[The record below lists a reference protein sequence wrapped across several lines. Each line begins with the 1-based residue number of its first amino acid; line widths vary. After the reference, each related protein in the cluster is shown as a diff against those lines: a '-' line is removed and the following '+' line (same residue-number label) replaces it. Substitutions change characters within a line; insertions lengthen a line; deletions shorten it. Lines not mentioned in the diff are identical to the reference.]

1 MSHSSNSSN
10 FEPKDLVAAL
20 SMAIR
25 LRRMEINRSQEGLS
39 YGAGFSRGYL
49 SDVERGVRSI
59 SLKNFIRIA
68 NSLEIDPSELW
79 KQAEGLIKDGTEI
92 DLKYGDKAECADS
105 KESLSEIID
114 CQCDD
119 ESSEDLR
126 QDLEDAQSQN
136 TLPHKTI
143 ATAGLPRQLTSGV

>member
-1 MSHSSNSSN
+1 MSK
-10 FEPKDLVAAL
+10 FEPQDLVAAL

-68 NSLEIDPSELW
+68 NSLDIDPSELW
-79 KQAEGLIKDGTEI
+79 QQAESLLNEGAEI
-92 DLKYGDKAECADS
+92 NLGSTDKGQV
-105 KESLSEIID
+105 ID
-114 CQCDD
+114 CTCEADIETVQ
-119 ESSEDLR
+119 EQPAYAAMVQANL
-126 QDLEDAQSQN
+126 
-136 TLPHKTI
+136 
-143 ATAGLPRQLTSGV
+143 TASG

>member
-92 DLKYGDKAECADS
+92 DLGSSDKPDSDDDNDNNKINEINCECDDS
-105 KESLSEIID
+105 DKTQAQQQDNFSQREMVFESL
-114 CQCDD
+114 
-119 ESSEDLR
+119 
-126 QDLEDAQSQN
+126 
-136 TLPHKTI
+136 
-143 ATAGLPRQLTSGV
+143 LTKPSVSNQFA

>member
-1 MSHSSNSSN
+1 MSHSSKSSN

-92 DLKYGDKAECADS
+92 DLGSSDKSDSAAANVTSNEINCECDDNDKTQAQEQDNS
-105 KESLSEIID
+105 IQNEMVFESLLAKPVVSN
-114 CQCDD
+114 QF
-119 ESSEDLR
+119 
-126 QDLEDAQSQN
+126 A
-136 TLPHKTI
+136 
-143 ATAGLPRQLTSGV
+143 

>member
-1 MSHSSNSSN
+1 MSQVTPSK

-25 LRRMEINRSQEGLS
+25 LRRMELNRSQEGLS

-68 NSLEIDPSELW
+68 NSLDIDPSELW
-79 KQAEGLIKDGTEI
+79 KQAENLLKDGTEI
-92 DLKYGDKAECADS
+92 DLNYGKEKSDNVDEELDQKLINCQAEDVEEIEAAAKTEVVS
-105 KESLSEIID
+105 RPEPVFASLS
-114 CQCDD
+114 
-119 ESSEDLR
+119 SALV
-126 QDLEDAQSQN
+126 N
-136 TLPHKTI
+136 
-143 ATAGLPRQLTSGV
+143 GF